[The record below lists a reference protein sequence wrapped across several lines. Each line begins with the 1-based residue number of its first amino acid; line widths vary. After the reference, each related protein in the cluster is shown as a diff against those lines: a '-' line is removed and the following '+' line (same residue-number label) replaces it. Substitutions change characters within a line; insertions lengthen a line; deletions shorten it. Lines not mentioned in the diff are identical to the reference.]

1 MPCRDYESDDVSP
14 TDSWQYRDLKERAD
28 MLARIACKAMT
39 ELEDN
44 RIEDLLL
51 LRDDEVRE
59 WWAKHKEAD
68 RKAREKEQRKQERI
82 RLRRAALRKLSE
94 EEKIALG
101 LKKSKDK
108 DIEEDVV
115 EFINELWL
123 YRPHK
128 FKFADNGYGHSDPYG
143 DDTFQ
148 TPLWIRPKSL
158 MEACQDVKKT
168 MIQVVGHTAVKQI
181 DAKGKATGGRYYFI
195 DCLDYTPEYL
205 VYEDKQVKIN
215 KL

>member
-1 MPCRDYESDDVSP
+1 MPCRDYESDSYSSP

-82 RLRRAALRKLSE
+82 RLRRAALRKLNE

-108 DIEEDVV
+108 DIEEDVTQDLLAV
-115 EFINELWL
+115 
-123 YRPHK
+123 
-128 FKFADNGYGHSDPYG
+128 ADKI
-143 DDTFQ
+143 
-148 TPLWIRPKSL
+148 LKRKAKEEW
-158 MEACQDVKKT
+158 
-168 MIQVVGHTAVKQI
+168 QI
-181 DAKGKATGGRYYFI
+181 
-195 DCLDYTPEYL
+195 
-205 VYEDKQVKIN
+205 
-215 KL
+215 

>member
-1 MPCRDYESDDVSP
+1 MPCRDYESDSYSSP
-14 TDSWQYRDLKERAD
+14 TDSWQYRDLKARAD

-39 ELEDN
+39 ELENN

-108 DIEEDVV
+108 DIE
-115 EFINELWL
+115 
-123 YRPHK
+123 
-128 FKFADNGYGHSDPYG
+128 
-143 DDTFQ
+143 
-148 TPLWIRPKSL
+148 
-158 MEACQDVKKT
+158 QDVT
-168 MIQVVGHTAVKQI
+168 QDLLAVADKILKRKVKEEWQI
-181 DAKGKATGGRYYFI
+181 
-195 DCLDYTPEYL
+195 
-205 VYEDKQVKIN
+205 
-215 KL
+215 

>member
-1 MPCRDYESDDVSP
+1 MPCRDYESDSYSSP

-44 RIEDLLL
+44 RIEDVLL
-51 LRDDEVRE
+51 LRDDEVRT
-59 WWAKHKEAD
+59 WWAQHKEAD

-108 DIEEDVV
+108 DIEEDVTQDLLAV
-115 EFINELWL
+115 
-123 YRPHK
+123 
-128 FKFADNGYGHSDPYG
+128 ADKI
-143 DDTFQ
+143 
-148 TPLWIRPKSL
+148 LKRKAKEEW
-158 MEACQDVKKT
+158 
-168 MIQVVGHTAVKQI
+168 QI
-181 DAKGKATGGRYYFI
+181 
-195 DCLDYTPEYL
+195 
-205 VYEDKQVKIN
+205 
-215 KL
+215 

>member
-1 MPCRDYESDDVSP
+1 
-14 TDSWQYRDLKERAD
+14 

-39 ELEDN
+39 ELEN
-44 RIEDLLL
+44 NKIEDLLL

-108 DIEEDVV
+108 DIE
-115 EFINELWL
+115 
-123 YRPHK
+123 
-128 FKFADNGYGHSDPYG
+128 
-143 DDTFQ
+143 
-148 TPLWIRPKSL
+148 
-158 MEACQDVKKT
+158 QDVT
-168 MIQVVGHTAVKQI
+168 QDLLAVADKILKRKAKEEWQI
-181 DAKGKATGGRYYFI
+181 
-195 DCLDYTPEYL
+195 
-205 VYEDKQVKIN
+205 
-215 KL
+215 

>member
-1 MPCRDYESDDVSP
+1 MPCRDYESDSYSSP

-39 ELEDN
+39 ELEN
-44 RIEDLLL
+44 NKIEDLLL

-101 LKKSKDK
+101 LKKSKDQ
-108 DIEEDVV
+108 DIEEDV
-115 EFINELWL
+115 
-123 YRPHK
+123 
-128 FKFADNGYGHSDPYG
+128 
-143 DDTFQ
+143 T
-148 TPLWIRPKSL
+148 
-158 MEACQDVKKT
+158 QDLL
-168 MIQVVGHTAVKQI
+168 AVTDKI
-181 DAKGKATGGRYYFI
+181 LKRKAKEEWRI
-195 DCLDYTPEYL
+195 
-205 VYEDKQVKIN
+205 
-215 KL
+215 

>member
-1 MPCRDYESDDVSP
+1 MPCRSYDDDWRSY
-14 TDSWQYRDLKERAD
+14 DDGDKIRKLKEQAD

-39 ELEDN
+39 ELENN

-101 LKKSKDK
+101 LKKSKDQ
-108 DIEEDVV
+108 DIESDVTQDLLAV
-115 EFINELWL
+115 
-123 YRPHK
+123 
-128 FKFADNGYGHSDPYG
+128 ADKI
-143 DDTFQ
+143 
-148 TPLWIRPKSL
+148 LKRKAKEEW
-158 MEACQDVKKT
+158 
-168 MIQVVGHTAVKQI
+168 QI
-181 DAKGKATGGRYYFI
+181 
-195 DCLDYTPEYL
+195 
-205 VYEDKQVKIN
+205 
-215 KL
+215 